1 MRSHR
6 FQIGLTA
13 IYAMS
18 FAPIYGGTNW
28 LSARRHPPTVPHFAF
43 EMAIPFVPAMA
54 WLYLS
59 VPVMLCV
66 APLIM
71 RTKREL
77 VPFFFTLTAQ
87 LVVAGLCHLIYPL
100 SPAWPSAAV
109 EGPVTGAFN
118 VADVLNLD
126 YNTVPSL
133 HVSFAATVALVIGWR
148 ANLTGR
154 LMLWTWALAAA
165 AATVLLH
172 QHHLLD
178 VVTGAALGV
187 LTVTIVQRRT
197 ERADFLDALHVE
209 MLCVREVT
217 RFARRHRRYLLTGIA
232 IWGYSLRRWRRTRLL
247 RAGFCLTQHIDDVL
261 DGDRRVVGD
270 P

>member
-54 WLYLS
+54 WVYLS
-59 VPVMLCV
+59 VPLMLCV

-77 VPFFFTLTAQ
+77 LPFFLTLTAQ
-87 LVVAGLCHLIYPL
+87 LVVAALCHLIYPL
-100 SPAWPSAAV
+100 SPAWPPAAV
-109 EGPVTGAFN
+109 EGPGTRAFQI
-118 VADVLNLD
+118 ADALNLD

-133 HVSFAATVALVIGWR
+133 HVSFAATVALVFGRR
-148 ANLTGR
+148 ANPIGR
-154 LMLWTWALAAA
+154 LLLWTWSLAAA
-165 AATVLLH
+165 AATLLLH

-187 LTVTIVQRRT
+187 MTVAIVQRRT
-197 ERADFLDALHVE
+197 ERADFLDALQIE
-209 MLCVREVT
+209 MLCVREVAL
-217 RFARRHRRYLLTGIA
+217 FA
-232 IWGYSLRRWRRTRLL
+232 
-247 RAGFCLTQHIDDVL
+247 
-261 DGDRRVVGD
+261 
-270 P
+270 